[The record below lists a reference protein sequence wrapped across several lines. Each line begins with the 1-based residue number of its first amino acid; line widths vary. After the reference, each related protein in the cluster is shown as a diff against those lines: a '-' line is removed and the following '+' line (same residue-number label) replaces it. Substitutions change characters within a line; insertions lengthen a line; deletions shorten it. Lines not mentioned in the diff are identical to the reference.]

1 VVRALDVLQEMLNHR
16 QLSVA
21 CHFGSASKTDIES
34 FIQVV
39 VEGGDEYDSRLFQAH
54 ANDLRVARLKMIE
67 FIDASFPEFRID
79 SVEGLAA
86 CRAELKRQSGLLLDR
101 QITPATFC
109 QFFNSME
116 SELVISSDLS
126 ADEVAFLGDLFNAC
140 DWCDETWTLES
151 APYLAEEASRVASRI
166 EEAEQVETQQ
176 PPLAA
181 LSATSPVV

>member
-1 VVRALDVLQEMLNHR
+1 MLNHR

-21 CHFGSASKTDIES
+21 CHFGSAAKVDIES
-34 FIQVV
+34 FIQAV
-39 VEGGDEYDSRLFQAH
+39 VEGDDEYDTRLFQAH
-54 ANDLRVARLKMIE
+54 ANDLRVARLKMLE
-67 FIDASFPEFRID
+67 FIDASFPEFSID

-101 QITPATFC
+101 QITPNTFC

-116 SELVISSDLS
+116 SELVISLDLS

-151 APYLAEEASRVASRI
+151 APYLAEEATRVASRI
-166 EEAEQVETQQ
+166 EEAEQDETQQ
-176 PPLAA
+176 PLSAA
-181 LSATSPVV
+181 LFT

>member
-1 VVRALDVLQEMLNHR
+1 
-16 QLSVA
+16 
-21 CHFGSASKTDIES
+21 
-34 FIQVV
+34 
-39 VEGGDEYDSRLFQAH
+39 
-54 ANDLRVARLKMIE
+54 MIE

-176 PPLAA
+176 PLSAA
-181 LSATSPVV
+181 LFT

>member
-1 VVRALDVLQEMLNHR
+1 MLNHR

-21 CHFGSASKTDIES
+21 CHFGSASKADIES
-34 FIQVV
+34 FIQAV

-54 ANDLRVARLKMIE
+54 ANDLRLARTKMLE
-67 FIDASFPEFRID
+67 FIDASFPEFCID
-79 SVEGLAA
+79 SFEGLAA
-86 CRAELKRQSGLLLDR
+86 CKAELKRQIVLLLDR
-101 QITPATFC
+101 QITPSTFC

-140 DWCDETWTLES
+140 DWCDDTWTLES

-166 EEAEQVETQQ
+166 EEAEQD
-176 PPLAA
+176 AA
-181 LSATSPVV
+181 LKVQE